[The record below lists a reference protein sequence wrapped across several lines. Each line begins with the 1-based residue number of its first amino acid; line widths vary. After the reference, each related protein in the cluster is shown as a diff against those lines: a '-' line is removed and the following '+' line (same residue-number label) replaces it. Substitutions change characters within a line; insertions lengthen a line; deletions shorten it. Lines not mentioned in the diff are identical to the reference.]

1 MPAVSVIVPNYNH
14 ARFLRR
20 RIDSILAQTFQD
32 FELILLDDCSTDDS
46 RSILR
51 QYSSDPRVRLQFNEV
66 NSGSPFK
73 QWNEGVGLAQGKYV
87 WIAESDDYADV
98 RLLERLVAVLNDE
111 PAVTFAY
118 CQSWRVFD
126 DDRVDGFADFY
137 LDFLDP
143 HRWKADFSV
152 DGHEECRNFL
162 LFTNTVPNASA
173 VVFRRAAYERVG
185 GADESFRLGGDWK
198 LWASMALAGG
208 VAYLSEPLNY
218 FRYHDTSVRSK
229 SRDDALD
236 VAEELQ
242 VTRWILGQ
250 VTPKDTILE
259 RLCNRRAEFWVPAI
273 LSLSVSWSSK
283 LTILKN
289 IGVIDP
295 HPIRR
300 AVRPA
305 LFSIREKF
313 SRHWQSVRSILKA
326 AKL

>member
-1 MPAVSVIVPNYNH
+1 
-14 ARFLRR
+14 
-20 RIDSILAQTFQD
+20 
-32 FELILLDDCSTDDS
+32 
-46 RSILR
+46 
-51 QYSSDPRVRLQFNEV
+51 
-66 NSGSPFK
+66 
-73 QWNEGVGLAQGKYV
+73 
-87 WIAESDDYADV
+87 
-98 RLLERLVAVLNDE
+98 
-111 PAVTFAY
+111 
-118 CQSWRVFD
+118 
-126 DDRVDGFADFY
+126 
-137 LDFLDP
+137 
-143 HRWKADFSV
+143 
-152 DGHEECRNFL
+152 
-162 LFTNTVPNASA
+162 
-173 VVFRRAAYERVG
+173 
-185 GADESFRLGGDWK
+185 
-198 LWASMALAGG
+198 MALAGG

-229 SRDDALD
+229 SHNDALD

-242 VTRWILGQ
+242 VTRWILGR

-259 RLCNRRAEFWVPAI
+259 RLCNRRAEFWVPAV

-305 LFSIREKF
+305 LLSIREKF